1 MKVTSAKTLQAL
13 RAARGERTWSEFAAA
28 AKRDQSGAIIVRSSD
43 ASSPPNKRPRPKG
56 DL

>member
-43 ASSPPNKRPRPKG
+43 AGRLISAEQKAKAKG
-56 DL
+56 